1 MKYRIL
7 AILLTATISLATM
20 AQELRTSYFM
30 QTSNYRHEMNPALL
44 DSSYIA
50 MPLLLGN
57 FNLGL
62 TGNMGLTN
70 FIYKMQPSWQ
80 GYGVD
85 GRNLTTFM
93 HPNVDASTFLN
104 KLNNQNDLALHLK
117 YQLAGVAFKAFGG
130 MNVVELNLCSNT
142 SLSLPKSLF
151 EFMKTTGEKPDYQIK
166 NLGMRT
172 ENYLELG
179 LGHSRKVGE
188 KLTVGGK
195 FKLLIGA
202 AYSDLNVETL
212 NLHLRDDYWLV
223 DGDARLSA
231 AIMNSTLSY
240 EDPSKN
246 YVDEHGNLTNRRRID
261 GIDEFKP
268 GLSGWGLAIDLGAT
282 YQLLPDLKLSA
293 AITDLG
299 FINWSNAYQASSA
312 GVWRFEGFENDIY
325 ASGTDTGNN
334 KIEDQ
339 LDAIQD
345 GLKDMFALYEDETPQ
360 KSDARTLAATLN
372 AGAEYTLPVYRKLR
386 LGFLYSGRMAGKF
399 SHHQGMFTATV
410 RPLKWF
416 EAAVNVAAGSTGVT
430 GGMVIDFHARH
441 FNIFV
446 GTDRFFG
453 KVSKQFIPLNN
464 TNANVSL
471 GMSVPL

>member
-1 MKYRIL
+1 MKYRISAIVL
-7 AILLTATISLATM
+7 ATFMSLAAV

-44 DSSYIA
+44 ETPYVA
-50 MPLLLGN
+50 MPLVLGN
-57 FNLGL
+57 LNFGL
-62 TGNMGLTN
+62 TGNIGLTN

-93 HPNVDASTFLN
+93 HPNVDASTFLGKLNDQN
-104 KLNNQNDLALHLK
+104 KLAIHLK
-117 YQLAGVAFKAFGG
+117 YQLAGVAFRAFGG

-151 EFMKTTGEKPDYQIK
+151 DFMKTTGEKPDYQIK
-166 NLGMRT
+166 DLGLRT

-179 LGHSRKVGE
+179 LGHSHKMGE

-195 FKLLIGA
+195 VKFLIGV
-202 AYSDLNVETL
+202 AYSDLNVRNL

-223 DGDARLSA
+223 DGDAHLSA
-231 AIMNSTLSY
+231 AVMKSTLSY
-240 EDPSKN
+240 EGPDKN
-246 YVDEHGNLTNRRRID
+246 YVDSNGNMTDRRRID
-261 GIDEFKP
+261 GIDEVKP
-268 GLSGWGLAIDLGAT
+268 GLSGFGLAFDLGAT

-299 FINWSNAYQASSA
+299 FINWNNAYQASSA

-325 ASGTDTGNN
+325 AGGTDTGNN

-339 LDAIQD
+339 LDAIQED
-345 GLKDMFALYEDETPQ
+345 LKDMFALYEDETPQ
-360 KSDARTLAATLN
+360 KSDARALTATLN
-372 AGAEYTLPVYRKLR
+372 LGAEYTLPVYRKLR
-386 LGFLYSGRMAGKF
+386 FGFLYTGRMAGKF
-399 SHHQGMFTATV
+399 SHHQGMLTATV
-410 RPLKWF
+410 RPVKWF
-416 EAAVNVAAGSTGVT
+416 EVAVNMAVGSTGIT
-430 GGMVIDFHARH
+430 SGMVLDFHARH
-441 FNIFV
+441 FNFFV

-453 KVSKQFIPLNN
+453 KLSKQFIPLNS